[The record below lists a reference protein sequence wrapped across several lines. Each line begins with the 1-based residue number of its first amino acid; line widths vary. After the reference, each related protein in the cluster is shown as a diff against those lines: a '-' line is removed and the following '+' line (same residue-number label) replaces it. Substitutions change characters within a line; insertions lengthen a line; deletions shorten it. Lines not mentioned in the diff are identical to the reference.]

1 MKVTTITISENP
13 IALRLTASGL
23 ANYAAAID
31 STGNTLFSVMD
42 ALDDIQ
48 KQARLF
54 TEALT
59 YKGNHN
65 TVVDGFEL
73 LDMMADAEFD
83 PIQKKSLIVELA
95 QRSGVISNVD
105 AAKMIA
111 AIKAGNERLQKAA
124 VAILSGDMS
133 GIPASPAENG
143 DPAENPT

>member
-1 MKVTTITISENP
+1 MNENP
-13 IALRLTASGL
+13 ITLRLTASGL

-59 YKGNHN
+59 YNGHHN

-111 AIKAGNERLQKAA
+111 AIKTGNERLQKAA

-133 GIPASPAENG
+133 GIPAAPAENG